1 MGRGAHG
8 THGTHETK
16 AAVAEGGRKVAG
28 GRPRARASCGALG
41 FIVVLWWPASCVSTA
56 KTNPV
61 RRLHCGYH
69 YHCHSCCCCLCLIS
83 KGIFVLAVAAPVP
96 VSVPVPVP
104 VLLFFVPY
112 PYHNQ
117 EYTTPLHSHS
127 CPQIQVKYMQ
137 CPHIPHP
144 TPLIPTPLM
153 PTLIP
158 VIHAFQI
165 SHYPLRHRH
174 TNTHS
179 TSHGIVSK

>member
-1 MGRGAHG
+1 
-8 THGTHETK
+8 
-16 AAVAEGGRKVAG
+16 
-28 GRPRARASCGALG
+28 
-41 FIVVLWWPASCVSTA
+41 
-56 KTNPV
+56 
-61 RRLHCGYH
+61 
-69 YHCHSCCCCLCLIS
+69 
-83 KGIFVLAVAAPVP
+83 
-96 VSVPVPVP
+96 

-144 TPLIPTPLM
+144 TPLMPTPLM

>member
-1 MGRGAHG
+1 MHAR
-8 THGTHETK
+8 
-16 AAVAEGGRKVAG
+16 AVVRWVSLWCCG
-28 GRPRARASCGALG
+28 GRPRAFPQQKQTLFVG
-41 FIVVLWWPASCVSTA
+41 FIVATTTTAIPVPVAVANMYLCWHGCSFSCSG
-56 KTNPV
+56 
-61 RRLHCGYH
+61 RC
-69 YHCHSCCCCLCLIS
+69 CCCCLCLIS

-144 TPLIPTPLM
+144 TPLMPTPLM